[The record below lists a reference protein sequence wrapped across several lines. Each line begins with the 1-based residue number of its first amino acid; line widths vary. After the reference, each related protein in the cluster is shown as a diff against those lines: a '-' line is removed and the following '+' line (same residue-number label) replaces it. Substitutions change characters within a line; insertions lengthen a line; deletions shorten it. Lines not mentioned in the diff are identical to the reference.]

1 MFVIIGLKLQRAR
14 IISCSI
20 LYVAMIGYSFPHF
33 SNSDRSLINIYYIYI
48 IILSTYVGDNEICT
62 NDRLIGFV

>member
-33 SNSDRSLINIYYIYI
+33 SNSDRSL
-48 IILSTYVGDNEICT
+48 TYVGDNEICT
-62 NDRLIGFV
+62 NDRLKGFV